1 MHRSRP
7 KRSRRGSKAPG
18 AERISDPLH
27 PVCMIYYNTHIYI
40 YIYDA
45 YTYIYICI
53 MLVQIQLK
61 LNTRLCKYM
70 HVYSS
75 IRFIVMIVFLQTIN
89 LSLHLSIDLSIYRT
103 R

>member
-1 MHRSRP
+1 MM
-7 KRSRRGSKAPG
+7 
-18 AERISDPLH
+18 RIH
-27 PVCMIYYNTHIYI
+27 
-40 YIYDA
+40 
-45 YTYIYICI
+45 IYICI
-53 MLVQIQLK
+53 MLVQLQIQLK